1 MFCCL
6 SYFLCPDGVE
16 AIGELFRVQDANL
29 RARVALQALE
39 RWPLSACLELLEF
52 CLNDPS
58 TETSLRT
65 DLELKK
71 KELDIYHWVIVRS
84 SHTCLVGII
93 LNYVNIIWLSMLTSV
108 FRFFSKM
115 LNLHPPLPWATWQ
128 ELRTESKTNSESMI
142 SMMLEAKVRTT
153 HLQQFTEQTV
163 THCKSAVK

>member
-71 KELDIYHWVIVRS
+71 KELDIYHWVILRS

-93 LNYVNIIWLSMLTSV
+93 LNYVNII
-108 FRFFSKM
+108 
-115 LNLHPPLPWATWQ
+115 
-128 ELRTESKTNSESMI
+128 
-142 SMMLEAKVRTT
+142 
-153 HLQQFTEQTV
+153 
-163 THCKSAVK
+163 